1 VPEEPGQHIDY
12 RFSLANERTF
22 LAWIRTALALI
33 AGGLATVQLLHE
45 VGPEALR
52 RALGVPL
59 VLLGGLLG
67 GLSFFRWQR
76 NEEAMHASQPLPR
89 SILPA
94 LLAIGA
100 TLGGVLALVLVVVA
114 DVD

>member
-1 VPEEPGQHIDY
+1 MPQEHIDY

-33 AGGLATVQLLHE
+33 AGGLAIVQLLDE
-45 VGPEALR
+45 VEPASLR

-67 GLSFFRWQR
+67 ALSFFRWQR
-76 NEEAMHASQPLPR
+76 NERAMHASEPLPR
-89 SILPA
+89 SIVPA
-94 LLAIGA
+94 LLAVGA
-100 TLGGVLALVLVVVA
+100 TVGGLLALVMVLLAEVE
-114 DVD
+114 